1 MIQLVKTDMG
11 LQVRRGG
18 VPADREVGRQDEL
31 AVLAQAIGNRV
42 YAMQIKPVVTVE
54 EAMEI
59 VGKRSASA
67 LERWIREWAPRA
79 RCGKGRY
86 SKEKILQGLRTEEAR
101 K

>member
-1 MIQLVKTDMG
+1 
-11 LQVRRGG
+11 
-18 VPADREVGRQDEL
+18 
-31 AVLAQAIGNRV
+31 
-42 YAMQIKPVVTVE
+42 
-54 EAMEI
+54 
-59 VGKRSASA
+59 